1 MAFGDEVMPNHE
13 YLTSVCTCADRLV
26 NMSNPWF
33 MKTWILVCLGLNFLD
48 NRLILSTRWLI
59 IQNRIIIKR
68 KPKKDVVQKLQKQI
82 ANPLSYD
89 TSNCQCQCFDH
100 ITCFGNTAVKENSKC
115 RESHRRVTDGKCRTW
130 GNKVAK
136 ARLDAS
142 SAASRF

>member
-89 TSNCQCQCFDH
+89 TSNCASVL
-100 ITCFGNTAVKENSKC
+100 ITLPALETQLSKKIPSVVNPI
-115 RESHRRVTDGKCRTW
+115 EE
-130 GNKVAK
+130 
-136 ARLDAS
+136 
-142 SAASRF
+142 